1 MRKTTPQSASL
12 PAPLDLKGSLLGAAA
27 PHRGAAFK
35 ISLLSIDTRFA
46 YFYCLRCGYM
56 LCLYKSLMDVSLSP
70 PLCGVA
76 LFKRLPC
83 ARGASGVSRLRGCP
97 SMLAT

>member
-56 LCLYKSLMDVSLSP
+56 LCLYKSLMDVSLPP
-70 PLCGVA
+70 PLWCSAIQKAPLCKGSW
-76 LFKRLPC
+76 R
-83 ARGASGVSRLRGCP
+83 R
-97 SMLAT
+97 

>member
-46 YFYCLRCGYM
+46 YFYWLRCGYM

-70 PLCGVA
+70 PSV
-76 LFKRLPC
+76 
-83 ARGASGVSRLRGCP
+83 V
-97 SMLAT
+97 

>member
-70 PLCGVA
+70 PLWCSAIQKAPLCKGSW
-76 LFKRLPC
+76 R
-83 ARGASGVSRLRGCP
+83 R
-97 SMLAT
+97 

>member
-70 PLCGVA
+70 P
-76 LFKRLPC
+76 
-83 ARGASGVSRLRGCP
+83 P
-97 SMLAT
+97 SVV